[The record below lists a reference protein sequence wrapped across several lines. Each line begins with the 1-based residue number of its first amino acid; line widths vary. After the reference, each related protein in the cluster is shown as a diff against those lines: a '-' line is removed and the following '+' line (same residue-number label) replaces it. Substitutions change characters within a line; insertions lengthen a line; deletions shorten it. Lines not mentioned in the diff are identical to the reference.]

1 MRAEGDGNMPRAN
14 GLLFNVLGRRRDHV
28 PDPRGNRQKTNAMTD
43 PKKRTMTSDKNREAD
58 QAGRDKIKNGIKK
71 MQLPR
76 PPKQKM

>member
-1 MRAEGDGNMPRAN
+1 
-14 GLLFNVLGRRRDHV
+14 
-28 PDPRGNRQKTNAMTD
+28 MTD

-76 PPKQKM
+76 PPKKKM